1 MTPQI
6 ELTLKNAEH
15 NREVVER
22 LVDANVE
29 TKLDRYLNMYGK
41 HPDAEGQI
49 KLVVEQ
55 NEKGKFAASL
65 RASFESDSFY
75 YAREDYSRLD
85 DLVNHLFDHLKED
98 LSSKKISAVHA

>member
-22 LVDANVE
+22 LVQTNLAS
-29 TKLDRYLNMYGK
+29 KLDRYLNMYGK

-55 NEKGKFAASL
+55 SEKGKFAATL
-65 RASFESDSFY
+65 RASFASDSFY
-75 YAREDYSRLD
+75 YAREDYSHLD

-98 LSSKKISAVHA
+98 MSSKKVSAVHA